1 MPKVFNFVSQLT
13 GSFSQSAAG
22 NPTVAMVEA
31 AYRHHGLD
39 WRYINCEVT
48 PEKLGDAVRGARAM
62 GWAGFNCSLP
72 HKVAV
77 IEHLD
82 GLGESAAIMRAV
94 NCAVGRDN
102 QYIGENTDGKGFL
115 MSLEGIVDPRGKR
128 IVLFGAGGAARAIGV
143 ELALAGAS
151 LITVVN
157 RTAER
162 GIQLVRLINDNTP
175 AKAELVGWQNQY
187 QVQPDAGIVINA
199 TSIGLYP
206 HIHDRLDLDIESLKP
221 TMVVADVIANPPR
234 THLINDAEAR
244 GCTIVDGLGML
255 VNQGVI
261 GIKYWTGIDADATVM
276 RQKLEEIYREQ

>member
-1 MPKVFNFVSQLT
+1 MPKEFNFLSQLT
-13 GSFSQSAAG
+13 GSFALAAAG
-22 NPTVAMVEA
+22 NATVAMIEA
-31 AYRHHGLD
+31 AYRHHGLN

-94 NCAVGRDN
+94 NCAVRRGDT
-102 QYIGENTDGKGFL
+102 YVGENTDGKGFL
-115 MSLEGIVDPRGKR
+115 MSLEGVVDPRGKR
-128 IVLFGAGGAARAIGV
+128 IVLFGAGGAARALGV

-151 LITVVN
+151 SISVVN
-157 RTAER
+157 RSVER
-162 GIQLVRLINDNTP
+162 GS
-175 AKAELVGWQNQY
+175 ELVGVINDKTPAEAELIVWDGKY
-187 QVQPDAGIVINA
+187 KVPPDVDVVINA

-206 HIHDRLDLDIESLKP
+206 HVDGRLDVDIESLKP
-221 TMVVADVIANPPR
+221 GMVVADVVPSPPR
-234 THLINDAEAR
+234 TNLIKDAEAR

-261 GIKYWTGIDADATVM
+261 SIKYWTGIDVDAAVM
-276 RQKLEEIYREQ
+276 RQKLEDIYGE